1 MSSSPPFNDR
11 QLTQALT
18 WFFRLQSENCTD
30 EDRRKF
36 NRWLGQ
42 SEAHQSAYAHA
53 EHLWTETGQ
62 LKTACDIPGLSTA
75 RQRRPKRLTPHLSGW
90 IAGFLLGCAMT
101 GIGWLEYSAETV
113 TYATR
118 LGEKRDIILADGSAV
133 AMNTATRMHV
143 RISPLQ
149 RKITLDTGEASFD
162 VQHETIRSFTVHADK
177 LRIRDI
183 GTRFNVRRQQDAI
196 TVTVLQ
202 GAVEINGVHL
212 AEGYQVHT
220 TASAGTLLSRPA
232 DIDQIE
238 AWQHGRLIFRRAR
251 LQDVVAELERY
262 HPVQFMFAD
271 PAIARET
278 VSGTFD
284 VDDLALFLSSLEKTM
299 PVRIKRLQDGQSVLI
314 DRMH

>member
-1 MSSSPPFNDR
+1 M
-11 QLTQALT
+11 
-18 WFFRLQSENCTD
+18 QSENCTH

-42 SEAHQSAYAHA
+42 NEAHQAAYAHA
-53 EHLWTETGQ
+53 ERLWTETGQ
-62 LKTACDIPGLSTA
+62 LKAAFDIPGLSEA

-101 GIGWLEYSAETV
+101 GIGWLEYNTETV

-118 LGEKRDIILADGSAV
+118 LGKKRDIVLADGSAV

-149 RKITLDTGEASFD
+149 RKITLDTGEAAFD
-162 VQHETIRSFTVHADK
+162 VRHETFRSFTVHADK

-202 GAVEINGVHL
+202 GAVEINGMRL
-212 AEGYQVHT
+212 DEGYQLHA
-220 TASAGTLLSRPA
+220 TAHASTMLPQPA
-232 DIDQIE
+232 DIARIE
-238 AWQHGRLIFRRAR
+238 AWQHGRLIFRRAPLR
-251 LQDVVAELERY
+251 DVAAELERY
-262 HPVQFMFAD
+262 HPIHFMFAD

-284 VDDLALFLSSLEKTM
+284 VDDLALFLNSLEKTM
-299 PVRIKRLQDGQSVLI
+299 PVRIKRLQDSQSLLI
-314 DRMH
+314 DWAH

>member
-1 MSSSPPFNDR
+1 MPPSPPFNER
-11 QLTQALT
+11 QLKQALA
-18 WFFRLQSENCTD
+18 WFFQLQSENCTD

-42 SEAHQSAYAHA
+42 SEAHQAAYAHA
-53 EHLWTETGQ
+53 ERLWTETGQ
-62 LKTACDIPGLSTA
+62 LKAAFDIPGLSEA

-101 GIGWLEYSAETV
+101 GIGWLEYSTETV

-118 LGEKRDIILADGSAV
+118 LGEKRDIVLADGSAV

-149 RKITLDTGEASFD
+149 RKITLDTGEAAFD
-162 VQHETIRSFTVHADK
+162 VQHETFRSFTVYADK

-183 GTRFNVRRQQDAI
+183 GTRFNIRRQQDTI

-202 GAVEINGVHL
+202 GAVEINGMRL
-212 AEGYQVHT
+212 DEGYQLHT
-220 TASAGTLLSRPA
+220 TASISTMLPHPA
-232 DIDQIE
+232 DIAQIE
-238 AWQHGRLIFRRAR
+238 AWQHGRLIFRRAP
-251 LQDVVAELERY
+251 LQDVAAELERY
-262 HPVQFMFAD
+262 HPIHFMFAD

-284 VDDLALFLSSLEKTM
+284 VDDLALFLNSLEKAM
-299 PVRIKRLQDGQSVLI
+299 PVRIKRLQDGQSLLI
-314 DRMH
+314 DWTH